1 MDFFDELREEAER
14 VTADPKDRKND
25 YLDKFVMT
33 PEEGTIVVRLLSPS
47 HGMRLPFQS
56 TRLHKL
62 NGRSYHCRKIL
73 QAGKWVGQTGVCPVC
88 DHYGYLWNEANKLAG
103 TKIAAIARKSAN
115 PDVLAMIEIADRIK
129 PIERFYYNCV
139 VRDDPSQTGTK
150 ILSIGKIL
158 HKKIIC
164 AFVGDPTI
172 PALKKMGNIC
182 DTTGKEG
189 RDFMIVKVLQ
199 GGFPSYNSS
208 QFLDV
213 SPLGEPDKVKEWLA
227 ACHNLGE
234 LRIIKDVAE
243 LEKALQQELGIIPAD
258 EGGYDPSKFIKCAK
272 PVSKPVASPV
282 SVEAAVVKTVAKV
295 VSPVAVEEPPFD
307 TGEEMADTDF
317 LNELNGL

>member
-33 PEEGTIVVRLLSPS
+33 PEEGTIIVRLLPPS
-47 HGMRLPFQS
+47 HGMKLPFQA

-62 NGRSYHCRKIL
+62 NGRSFHCRKTL

-88 DHYGYLWNEANKLAG
+88 DHYNWLWNKANKLTGREAEDL
-103 TKIAAIARKSAN
+103 ISVAR
-115 PDVLAMIEIADRIK
+115 RIK

-199 GGFPSYNSS
+199 GGFPNYAQS

-213 SPLGEPDKVKEWLA
+213 SPLGEPDKVKAWLDT
-227 ACHNLGE
+227 CHNLAE
-234 LRIIKDVAE
+234 LRSLKDVAE
-243 LEKALQQELGIIPAD
+243 LEHALQQELGVIPAD
-258 EGGYDPSKFIKCAK
+258 DGGYDPSKFIKGGA
-272 PVSKPVASPV
+272 VSKPASSAAAVETAVAKTVKVASPV
-282 SVEAAVVKTVAKV
+282 
-295 VSPVAVEEPPFD
+295 VEEAPFD
-307 TGEEMADTDF
+307 TNEEVMADTDF
-317 LNELNGL
+317 LNELNDL

>member
-14 VTADPKDRKND
+14 VTADPKDRNND

-33 PEEGTIVVRLLSPS
+33 PEEGTFIVRLLPPS
-47 HGMRLPFQS
+47 NGMKLPFQA

-62 NGRSYHCRKIL
+62 NGRSYHCRKTL

-88 DHYGYLWNEANKLAG
+88 DHYNWLWNCANKLTGREAEELI
-103 TKIAAIARKSAN
+103 TIAR
-115 PDVLAMIEIADRIK
+115 RIK
-129 PIERFYYNCV
+129 PIERFYYNCI
-139 VRDDPSQTGTK
+139 VRDDQSQTGTK

-199 GGFPSYNSS
+199 GGFPNYAQS
-208 QFLDV
+208 QFLDI
-213 SPLGEPDKVKEWLA
+213 SPLGEPNKVKDWLA
-227 ACHNLGE
+227 TCHNLAE
-234 LRIIKDVAE
+234 LRSLKEVDE
-243 LEKALQQELGIIPAD
+243 LEKALQQDLGIIPA
-258 EGGYDPSKFIKCAK
+258 ETAGGYDPSKFLKGSNVKPNTAASVETPVAK
-272 PVSKPVASPV
+272 PAKVMSPV
-282 SVEAAVVKTVAKV
+282 
-295 VSPVAVEEPPFD
+295 VEEA
-307 TGEEMADTDF
+307 EEVMADTDF
-317 LNELNGL
+317 LNELNDL